1 MSQYRFYAAA
11 QLEQARLVAWLR
23 RLGMPLASIRAVS
36 TLPPAQAASEL
47 AAYWAQIEAETAAR
61 RQLAAF
67 LVGYLSGKDT
77 VMPDAQGKLAVRY
90 AVQSDIGLHRQDNE
104 DAVYGG
110 PRLLA
115 VADGMGGHAAGEVA
129 SAAVIEALRP
139 LDTQVPA
146 GELLNALDHAVRRA
160 NSALSDI
167 VKADPSLQGMGTTL
181 TALLWSGSQLG
192 LVHIGDSR
200 AYLVRDGEMFQIT
213 QDHTLVQSL
222 LDDGKITAEEVA
234 SHPQR
239 FMLLRALDGGN
250 FEPDLQLREARPSD
264 RYLLC
269 SDGLHQV
276 VAADALARVLLTV
289 TDPDQAAADLIA
301 LAIDGGGPDNVAALS
316 PTWSPWKNRPRS
328 RRPWTRVARPGLAS
342 SQVSRQRAARI
353 DQASRFYAAG
363 MTITLTE
370 AERTYL
376 KSQPLARLATVDA
389 SGAPQ
394 NNPVGAFLDE
404 ETGDILIGGHAMGA
418 TRKFRNVQANGQV
431 ALVVDDLVS
440 RDPWTVRGL
449 EIRGTAAALED
460 VTPRCRS

>member
-1 MSQYRFYAAA
+1 MELMTSGAFARASRLSRKALRLYDELGLLCPVRVDPVSQYRFYAPA

-47 AAYWAQIEAETAAR
+47 AAYWAQIEAETTGR

-67 LVGYLSGKDT
+67 LIGYLSGKDT
-77 VMPDAQGKLAVRY
+77 VMPDTQGQLAIRY

-104 DAVYGG
+104 DAVYAG

-115 VADGMGGHAAGEVA
+115 IADGMGGHAAGEVA
-129 SAAVIEALRP
+129 SAAVIDALRP

-167 VKADPSLQGMGTTL
+167 VKADPSLRGMGTTL

-200 AYLVRDGEMFQIT
+200 AYLVRDGEVFQIT

-222 LDDGKITAEEVA
+222 LADGKITAAEVA

-250 FEPDLQLREARPSD
+250 SEPDLQLRETRLAD

-276 VAADALARVLLTV
+276 VMTDALARVLLTV
-289 TDPDQAAADLIA
+289 SDPDRAAADLVA
-301 LAIDGGGPDNVAALS
+301 LAIDGGGPDNVSCIVADVVAVEE
-316 PTWSPWKNRPRS
+316 PA
-328 RRPWTRVARPGLAS
+328 RV
-342 SQVSRQRAARI
+342 
-353 DQASRFYAAG
+353 
-363 MTITLTE
+363 
-370 AERTYL
+370 
-376 KSQPLARLATVDA
+376 
-389 SGAPQ
+389 
-394 NNPVGAFLDE
+394 
-404 ETGDILIGGHAMGA
+404 
-418 TRKFRNVQANGQV
+418 
-431 ALVVDDLVS
+431 
-440 RDPWTVRGL
+440 
-449 EIRGTAAALED
+449 
-460 VTPRCRS
+460 